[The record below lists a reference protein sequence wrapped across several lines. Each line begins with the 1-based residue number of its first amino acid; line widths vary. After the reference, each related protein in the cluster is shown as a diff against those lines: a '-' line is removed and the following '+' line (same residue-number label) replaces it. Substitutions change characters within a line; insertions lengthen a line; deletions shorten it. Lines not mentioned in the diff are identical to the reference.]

1 MGNTQYVKVTEMSTI
16 EMLTCAQKGRQ
27 VELLPRKNEMGNFF
41 FFTLVK
47 VFELQVRPR
56 QSGFLR
62 CLNVLG
68 ALRDGLFSITLGI
81 LHPVHFPDLQGSIS
95 ETDILP

>member
-41 FFTLVK
+41 FFFHFSESVSTTV
-47 VFELQVRPR
+47 QVRDKVD
-56 QSGFLR
+56 S
-62 CLNVLG
+62 CG
-68 ALRDGLFSITLGI
+68 A
-81 LHPVHFPDLQGSIS
+81 
-95 ETDILP
+95 